1 MHARLIR
8 LKGSPEGAE
17 ERQAIFQR
25 EAVPVMREQPGFAG
39 VAAVGDPRT
48 GAGAVLSYWESEAAM
63 NASAEALAALR
74 ERMTRGQGLE
84 VLSVEQYEIIL
95 LERRQPPVAGNAVRA
110 SRARGNLDAA
120 TQAFAQLRDEGL
132 VLASSLKG
140 FRALVAGVDRS
151 SGRFLVLSGWDTAAD
166 REAAEVATAEQRAR
180 LAATAGATDLQVEK
194 YEITFAEIPAAVR
207 S

>member
-1 MHARLIR
+1 MHARLVR
-8 LKGSPEGAE
+8 LKGSPEGVE
-17 ERQAIFQR
+17 ERQAAFQR
-25 EAVPVMREQPGFAG
+25 EALPAMRAQPGFAG
-39 VAAVGDPRT
+39 VAAVADPAT

-63 NASAEALAALR
+63 NRSAEALAAVR
-74 ERMTRGQGLE
+74 ERVTTGRGLE
-84 VLSVEQYEIIL
+84 VLSIEQYEIVL
-95 LERRQPPVAGNAVRA
+95 LERRQPPLPGNAARI
-110 SRARGNLDAA
+110 SRARGDLDVA

-132 VLASSLKG
+132 PLASSLKG
-140 FRALVAGVDRS
+140 FRALVACVDRS
-151 SGRFLVLSGWDTAAD
+151 SGRFMVVSGWDTVAD

>member
-8 LKGSPEGAE
+8 LKGSPAGAE
-17 ERQAIFQR
+17 ERRAAFER
-25 EAVPVMREQPGFAG
+25 EALPVMRAQPGFAG
-39 VAAVGDPRT
+39 VAAVGDPAS

-63 NASAEALAALR
+63 NQSAQALAAIR
-74 ERMTRGQGLE
+74 EQLTTGQGLE
-84 VLSVEQYEIIL
+84 VLTVEQYEIVL
-95 LERRQPPVAGNAVRA
+95 LERRQPPVPGNAARI
-110 SRARGNLDAA
+110 SRAKGNLDVA

-132 VLASSLKG
+132 KLASSLKG

-151 SGRFLVLSGWDTAAD
+151 SGRFLVISGWDTAAD

-180 LAATAGATDLQVEK
+180 LAATAGATDLEVEK
-194 YEITFAEIPAAVR
+194 YEITTAEIPAAVR

>member
-39 VAAVGDPRT
+39 VAAVGDAQT

-63 NASAEALAALR
+63 NQSATALAALR
-74 ERMTRGQGLE
+74 ERMTTGQGIE
-84 VLSVEQYEIIL
+84 VLSIEQYEIVL
-95 LERRQPPVAGNAVRA
+95 LERRQPPLPGNATRI
-110 SRARGNLDAA
+110 SRAKGDLDVA

-132 VLASSLKG
+132 ALASSLKG

-151 SGRFLVLSGWDTAAD
+151 SGRFVVLSGWDTAAD
-166 REAAEVATAEQRAR
+166 REAAEVATAEQRTR

>member
-8 LKGSPEGAE
+8 LKGSPAGAE
-17 ERQAIFQR
+17 ERRAAFER
-25 EAVPVMREQPGFAG
+25 EALPAMRAQPGFAG
-39 VAAVGDPRT
+39 VAAVGDPAS

-63 NASAEALAALR
+63 NQSAQALAAIR
-74 ERMTRGQGLE
+74 EQLTTGQGLE
-84 VLSVEQYEIIL
+84 VLTVEQYEIVL
-95 LERRQPPVAGNAVRA
+95 LERRQPPVPGNAARI
-110 SRARGNLDAA
+110 SRAKGNLDVA

-132 VLASSLKG
+132 KLASSLKG

-151 SGRFLVLSGWDTAAD
+151 SGRFLVISGWDTAAD

-180 LAATAGATDLQVEK
+180 LAATAGATDLEVEK
-194 YEITFAEIPAAVR
+194 YEITTAEIPAAVR

>member
-8 LKGSPEGAE
+8 LKGSPAGAE
-17 ERQAIFQR
+17 ERRAAFER
-25 EAVPVMREQPGFAG
+25 EALPVMRAQPGFAG
-39 VAAVGDPRT
+39 VAAVGDPAS

-63 NASAEALAALR
+63 NQSAQALAAIR
-74 ERMTRGQGLE
+74 EQLTTGQGLE
-84 VLSVEQYEIIL
+84 VLTVEQYEIVL
-95 LERRQPPVAGNAVRA
+95 LERRQPPVPGNAARI
-110 SRARGNLDAA
+110 SRAKGNLDVA

-132 VLASSLKG
+132 KLASSLKG

-151 SGRFLVLSGWDTAAD
+151 SGRFLVISAWDTAAD

-180 LAATAGATDLQVEK
+180 LAATAGATDLEVEK
-194 YEITFAEIPAAVR
+194 YEITTAEIPAAVR

>member
-8 LKGSPEGAE
+8 LKGSPAGAE
-17 ERQAIFQR
+17 ERRAAFER
-25 EAVPVMREQPGFAG
+25 EALPAMRAQPGFAG
-39 VAAVGDPRT
+39 VAAVGDPAS

-63 NASAEALAALR
+63 NQSAQALAAIR
-74 ERMTRGQGLE
+74 EQLTTGQGLE
-84 VLSVEQYEIIL
+84 VLTVEQYEIVL
-95 LERRQPPVAGNAVRA
+95 LERRQPPVPGNAARI
-110 SRARGNLDAA
+110 SRAKGNLDVA

-132 VLASSLKG
+132 KLASSLKG

-151 SGRFLVLSGWDTAAD
+151 SGRFLVISAWDTAAD

-180 LAATAGATDLQVEK
+180 LAATAGATDLEVEK
-194 YEITFAEIPAAVR
+194 YEITTAEIPAAVR